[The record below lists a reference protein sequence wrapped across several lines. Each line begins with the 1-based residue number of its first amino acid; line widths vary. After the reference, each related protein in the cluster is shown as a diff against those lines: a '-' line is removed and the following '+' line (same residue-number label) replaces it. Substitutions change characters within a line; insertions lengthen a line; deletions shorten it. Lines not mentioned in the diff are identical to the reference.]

1 MASAE
6 HKDFGAPDEV
16 RDFEKARLELL
27 NIGDGQVGRLTV
39 EPGWRWSTHL
49 KEVAGT
55 ELCEAPHFQYIVQGT
70 VHVVMADGEEFDIG
84 PGHGV
89 GAAPRARRVG
99 GGRRDRRGHRLG
111 RGGQVGGRRLIG

>member
-84 PGHGV
+84 PGTVSVLPPGHDAWVV
-89 GAAPRARRVG
+89 GDESAVAIDWAGASKWG
-99 GGRRDRRGHRLG
+99 GGGA
-111 RGGQVGGRRLIG
+111 